1 MDSEEFQR
9 LKAALPK
16 LPKLNWGIFKIIFL
30 VLVALVGILTS
41 VYTISAESVGVV
53 MRFGKFSST
62 SDPGLR
68 MKLPFFIDQIEEVPV
83 RRQLKQEFGFGTRD
97 ATNNYQYASV
107 NVQESEKS
115 MVTGDSNVA
124 LVEWVVQYH
133 IKDAYSFLFKVRNPD
148 ETLRDASESI
158 MREVVGDRTVDE
170 VITFGRQ
177 EIEIEA
183 KTKLQRLV
191 DKYEMGLNITL
202 IQLKSVNAPLEVQAS
217 FNEVES
223 AKQELEQAKNVA
235 TGQKL
240 SALKAAQGKA
250 DKLVLEAEGY
260 ATQRINEAE
269 GDVARFNAVFEEYLK
284 APEVTRQRL
293 YLEALGETIPN
304 LGRKIILDDEA
315 QQLLP
320 FLQIDPGS
328 KNFNTQRAPKNF
340 NTQRATEN
348 FNTGRTTRQ

>member
-30 VLVALVGILTS
+30 VLVTLVGIITS
-41 VYTISAESVGVV
+41 VYTIPPESVGVV
-53 MRFGKFSST
+53 TRFGEYSKN

-68 MKLPFFIDQIEEVPV
+68 WKLPFFIDQVVKVPI
-83 RRQLKQEFGFGTRD
+83 RQQLKQEFGFGTPR
-97 ATNNYQYASV
+97 ATNNYQSSSG
-107 NVQESEKS
+107 NIQEKERS

-124 LVEWVVQYH
+124 LVEWVVQYT
-133 IKDAYSFLFKVRNPD
+133 IKDARSFLFKVRNPD

-183 KTKLQRLV
+183 KTKLQGLV

-202 IQLKSVNAPLEVQAS
+202 IQLKSVNAPREVQAS

-250 DKLVLEAEGY
+250 DKLILEAEGY

-284 APEVTRQRL
+284 APEATRQRL

-328 KNFNTQRAPKNF
+328 KNFNTQRATK
-340 NTQRATEN
+340 Q
-348 FNTGRTTRQ
+348 

>member
-30 VLVALVGILTS
+30 VLVTLVGIITS
-41 VYTISAESVGVV
+41 VYTIPPESVGVV
-53 MRFGKFSST
+53 TRFGEYSSQT
-62 SDPGLR
+62 DPGLR
-68 MKLPFFIDQIEEVPV
+68 LKRPFFIDQVVKVPI
-83 RRQLKQEFGFGTRD
+83 RQQLKQEFGFGTPR
-97 ATNNYQYASV
+97 ATNNYQSSSG
-107 NVQESEKS
+107 NIQEKERS

-124 LVEWVVQYH
+124 LVEWVVQYT
-133 IKDAYSFLFKVRNPD
+133 IKDARSFLFKVRNPD

-202 IQLKSVNAPLEVQAS
+202 IQLKSVNAPREVQAS

-250 DKLVLEAEGY
+250 DKLILEAEGY

-328 KNFNTQRAPKNF
+328 KNFNTQRATK
-340 NTQRATEN
+340 Q
-348 FNTGRTTRQ
+348 

>member
-16 LPKLNWGIFKIIFL
+16 LPKLNWGIIKIIFL
-30 VLVALVGILTS
+30 AMVALVGILTS

-68 MKLPFFIDQIEEVPV
+68 MKLPFFIDQVEEVPV
-83 RRQLKQEFGFGTRD
+83 RRQLKQEFGFGTSG
-97 ATNNYQYASV
+97 ATNSYQHSGRQS
-107 NVQESEKS
+107 QESEKS

-133 IKDAYSFLFKVRNPD
+133 IKDAMEFLFKVRNPD

-177 EIEIEA
+177 EIETDA
-183 KTKLQRLV
+183 KTKLQALV
-191 DKYEMGLNITL
+191 DKYKMGLGIDL
-202 IQLKSVNAPLEVQAS
+202 IQLKSVNAPREVQAS

-223 AKQELEQAKNVA
+223 AKQELEQAKNRA
-235 TGQKL
+235 TGTKL
-240 SALKAAQGKA
+240 SALKAEQGKA

-260 ATQRINEAE
+260 ATERINQAE
-269 GDVARFNAVFEEYLK
+269 GDVAAFNAEFDEYIK

-293 YLEALGETIPN
+293 YLETMGKTLPK

-320 FLQIDPGS
+320 FLQIDPA
-328 KNFNTQRAPKNF
+328 KQ
-340 NTQRATEN
+340 
-348 FNTGRTTRQ
+348 